1 MQLPELKLTVVTIS
15 HNKNF
20 AERDNAL
27 RAGENMEQQTKFSE
41 NQNEYE
47 RRAHSVG
54 ISIWH
59 FEWCSKYRYKMF
71 GKEEYCN
78 LMGACIRRAASMHG
92 IKIIV
97 LAVQPEHVHCEVELT
112 LAMSPSWALQ
122 ILKGGSLYMFFRF
135 HERARL
141 RYPRGHLWST
151 GKFAASVGFVQR
163 DVITKY
169 VRNQKEHHRN

>member
-1 MQLPELKLTVVTIS
+1 
-15 HNKNF
+15 
-20 AERDNAL
+20 
-27 RAGENMEQQTKFSE
+27 MEQQKLSESCETK
-41 NQNEYE
+41 NEYE

-78 LMGACIRRAASMHG
+78 LVAACIRRAASEHG
-92 IKIIV
+92 IKIVV
-97 LAVQPEHVHCEVELT
+97 LAVQPEHAHCEAELT

-122 ILKGGSLYMFFRF
+122 ILKGRSAYLFFRF

-141 RYPRGHLWST
+141 RYPRGHLWSR

-163 DVITKY
+163 DVITDY
-169 VRNQKEHHRN
+169 VRNQKTHHATKTARGNRTLAVARFDSAESNL

>member
-1 MQLPELKLTVVTIS
+1 
-15 HNKNF
+15 
-20 AERDNAL
+20 
-27 RAGENMEQQTKFSE
+27 MEQQIQLSE
-41 NQNEYE
+41 SYEKRNEYE

-78 LMGACIRRAASMHG
+78 LMGACIRRAASEHG
-92 IKIIV
+92 IKIVV

-122 ILKGGSLYMFFRF
+122 ILKGRSSYLFFGF

-141 RYPRGHLWST
+141 RYPAGHL
-151 GKFAASVGFVQR
+151 
-163 DVITKY
+163 
-169 VRNQKEHHRN
+169 